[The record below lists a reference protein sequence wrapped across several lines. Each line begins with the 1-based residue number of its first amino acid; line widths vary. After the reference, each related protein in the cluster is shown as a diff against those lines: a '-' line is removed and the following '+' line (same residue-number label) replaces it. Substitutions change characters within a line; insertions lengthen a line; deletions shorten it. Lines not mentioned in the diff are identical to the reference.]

1 MPKLVRNKSLSAFFR
16 GSGFID
22 CKKGIIF
29 FYRIGFFFY
38 VPKHAKL
45 IGIIVSVLFEWV
57 LNL

>member
-29 FYRIGFFFY
+29 FTALVFFY

-57 LNL
+57 LSL